1 MAKRKQYEIIEIFA
15 KKTLLKKVKN
25 TWCEFGYNICIR
37 MFFSGSVHCSR
48 TRKYFFQ
55 QINFKFG
62 SHGTSYTFKNY
73 FVTVFL
79 VFNFQFST
87 ISDIQIDPYFLEK
100 MNYFDIR

>member
-1 MAKRKQYEIIEIFA
+1 MSLDTTFA
-15 KKTLLKKVKN
+15 FVCFLVDP
-25 TWCEFGYNICIR
+25 
-37 MFFSGSVHCSR
+37 VHCSR

-55 QINFKFG
+55 QINFKIG

-73 FVTVFL
+73 FVTVFS